1 MDELYING
9 KKMDMDEDSGVYLNY
24 KSNILG
30 DISKIESSHS
40 YTIRL
45 PKTAHNVSIIEAVR
59 ATRDTRFPYR
69 KHTAMLLRDGIP
81 IVRRANVT
89 LRSVGSDSIDVSLS
103 FGAGAGVKQLLSDD
117 KNLCDMKNV
126 VGDGRYYTQWSR
138 HLSGDKPIADYG
150 FRTDDLNAWYHPA
163 ISVAQVLWLIEQ
175 SYGIEIDVT
184 NIADKIKNMV
194 VPLLKRNGLKSEV
207 RRLVVMGNSVSAVIE
222 REGEEPIVF
231 DGGFTTLTFT
241 PNNNVDYGVEFGDAV
256 AGGVYR
262 LMIPKRLT
270 TRFIWSGDVSVT
282 YTDDADNPIDM
293 FLAMV
298 STGIEGGYGEQIIL
312 SELGRVTPYDIT
324 ENADG
329 TKTARFSFLNE
340 QSEIMRNKGVARSNS
355 VAFCCP
361 YGTNDR
367 AFKVS
372 AIIDVQNEYI
382 VNTFDYGRAYG
393 ANVTYEYENLEGEY
407 YYIPNLPDMKAA
419 DFVKGICQLTGA
431 YAVVEDKTMR
441 LISRDEVKGKV
452 QEWRNR
458 KVSDDGLSFSVSD
471 IAQSNVFKYK
481 TESGNGNFSG
491 TIKVDDETLSW
502 SATLVESPFTEVRI
516 GAKNNL
522 SFPLYKYNDEG
533 VQEFTE
539 DTKAYVCSA
548 LSAGKQTFLTIEGL
562 KWSQILA
569 TNYKTYEHIIKNA
582 KVKTAR
588 FRLSPLD
595 LLELDMN
602 ACLYDDGAYWII
614 QSVKTKADN
623 VCDVELVK
631 ILMY

>member
-45 PKTAHNVSIIEAVR
+45 PKTANNVSIIEAVR

-103 FGAGAGVKQLLSDD
+103 FGAGAGVKQMLSDD

-138 HLSGDKPIADYG
+138 RISGDKPIADYG

-163 ISVAQVLWLIEQ
+163 VSVAQVLWLIEQ

-241 PNNNVDYGVEFGDAV
+241 PNNNDDYGVEFGDAV

-262 LMIPKRLT
+262 LIIPKRLT
-270 TRFIWSGDVSVT
+270 TRFVWSGDVSVT
-282 YTDDADNPIDM
+282 YRDNADNPIDM
-293 FLAMV
+293 FLVMV
-298 STGIEGGYGEQIIL
+298 STGWTGFGQNIIL
-312 SELGRVTPYDIT
+312 KELGRVTPYDIT

-329 TKTARFSFLNE
+329 TKTARFSFANE
-340 QSEIMRNKGVARSNS
+340 VSEYAENNGVVRPNS

-361 YGTNDR
+361 RGTTTCE
-367 AFKVS
+367 VS
-372 AIIDVQNEYI
+372 AIIDVQNEYK
-382 VNTFDYGRAYG
+382 VNTKDFGDNYELNGATYDFD
-393 ANVTYEYENLEGEY
+393 NLEGEF
-407 YYIPNLPDMKAA
+407 YYIPNLPDIKAA

-491 TIKVDDETLSW
+491 TIKVDDETLPW

-539 DTKAYVCSA
+539 DTKAYVCNA
-548 LSAGKQTFLTIEGL
+548 LSAGKQTFLTIDGL
-562 KWSQILA
+562 KWPQILA

>member
-126 VGDGRYYTQWSR
+126 VGDVKYYTEWSR
-138 HLSGDKPIADYG
+138 HISGDKPIADYG

-207 RRLVVMGNSVSAVIE
+207 NRLVVTGNSVSAVIE

-231 DGGFTTLTFT
+231 DGGFTTLKFT
-241 PNNNVDYGVEFGDAV
+241 PTNSTDFGVVYEEAV
-256 AGGVYR
+256 TGGGIC
-262 LMIPKRLT
+262 LMTPKRLT

-293 FLAMV
+293 FLVMV
-298 STGIEGGYGEQIIL
+298 STGRTGFGQNIIL
-312 SELGRVTPYDIT
+312 KELGRVTPYDIT

-329 TKTARFSFLNE
+329 TKTARFSFANE
-340 QSEIMRNKGVARSNS
+340 VSEYAENNGVVRPNS

-361 YGTNDR
+361 RGTTCE
-367 AFKVS
+367 VS
-372 AIIDVQNEYI
+372 AIIDVQNEYK
-382 VNTFDYGRAYG
+382 VNTKDFGDNYELNG
-393 ANVTYEYENLEGEY
+393 ATYDFENLEGEY
-407 YYIPNLPDMKAA
+407 YYIPNLPDIKAA

-441 LISRDEVKGKV
+441 LVSRDEVKKGV

-491 TIKVDDETLSW
+491 TIKVDDETLPW

-539 DTKAYVCSA
+539 DTKAYVCNA

>member
-1 MDELYING
+1 
-9 KKMDMDEDSGVYLNY
+9 MDMDEDSGVYLNY

-117 KNLCDMKNV
+117 KNLSDMKNV

-184 NIADKIKNMV
+184 SIADKIKNMV

-222 REGEEPIVF
+222 REGEEPVVF
-231 DGGFTTLTFT
+231 DGRFTTLTFT
-241 PNNNVDYGVEFGDAV
+241 PNNNDDYGVEFGDAV

-262 LMIPKRLT
+262 LIIPKRLT
-270 TRFIWSGDVSVT
+270 TRFVWSGDVSVT

-293 FLAMV
+293 FLVMV
-298 STGIEGGYGEQIIL
+298 STGWTGFGQNIIL
-312 SELGRVTPYDIT
+312 KELGRVTPYDIT
-324 ENADG
+324 DNADG
-329 TKTARFSFLNE
+329 TKTARFSFANE
-340 QSEIMRNKGVARSNS
+340 VSEYAENNGVVRPNS

-361 YGTNDR
+361 RGTTMCE
-367 AFKVS
+367 VS
-372 AIIDVQNEYI
+372 AIIEVQNEYK
-382 VNTFDYGRAYG
+382 VNTKDFGDNYKLNG
-393 ANVTYEYENLEGEY
+393 AIYDFENLEGEY
-407 YYIPNLPDMKAA
+407 YYIPNLPDIKAA

-441 LISRDEVKGKV
+441 LISRDEVKNGV

-491 TIKVDDETLSW
+491 TIKVNDETLPW
-502 SATLVESPFTEVRI
+502 SATLVESPFTEVKI

-522 SFPLYKYNDEG
+522 SFSLYKYNDEG

-548 LSAGKQTFLTIEGL
+548 LSADKQTFLTIEGL

-602 ACLYDDGAYWII
+602 KCLYDDGAYWII